1 MEKMKLYT
9 FEEVKDDFLGVCG
22 TPERD
27 AYEQKVDEALPPIA

>member
-9 FEEVKDDFLGVCG
+9 SDEVKDDFLGVCG

-27 AYEQKVDEALPPIA
+27 TYEQKVDEALPPIA